1 MSDYIKTKDVRT
13 LGQKIRKYV
22 FDIIY
27 FKFGEYN
34 HDKDKWEFKPLIIFR
49 IKLHK
54 TKKAYIGYDFVNYQ
68 WCPYNP
74 FKITCES
81 TERFSFQRN
90 HWIKTYYKEKYLW
103 QLKFIVV
110 RTSEY
115 NEDEYLDNAWCEE
128 MNMMAG
134 YDIL

>member
-1 MSDYIKTKDVRT
+1 MSDNLKTKDVLT
-13 LGQKIRKYV
+13 LGQKIRQYV

-54 TKKAYIGYDFVNYQ
+54 TKKAYIGYDSDEYQ

-81 TERFSFQRN
+81 TERFSFQRD

-110 RTSEY
+110 RTEKF
-115 NEDEYLDNAWCEE
+115 NEDELLEEAWVEQ
-128 MNMMAG
+128 MNMMQG
-134 YDIL
+134 YGIL